1 MCSSDLVA
9 AGPDPATRARHL
21 FHRAVGRA
29 AGEREVAVLVE
40 LAAAEGARFA
50 ADRAAADALLSV
62 GKAPL
67 PEGIDRA
74 ELAAWTS
81 AARAV
86 LNLQETTT
94 RN

>member
-1 MCSSDLVA
+1 VIGK
-9 AGPDPATRARHL
+9 AGADPAARARL
-21 FHRAVGRA
+21 LLERAVGRRPSD
-29 AGEREVAVLVE
+29 GEAAVLVE
-40 LAAAEGARFA
+40 LAAAERARFA
-50 ADRAAADALLSV
+50 ADADAARALLAV
-62 GKAPL
+62 GRAPL
-67 PEGIDRA
+67 PADVDPV